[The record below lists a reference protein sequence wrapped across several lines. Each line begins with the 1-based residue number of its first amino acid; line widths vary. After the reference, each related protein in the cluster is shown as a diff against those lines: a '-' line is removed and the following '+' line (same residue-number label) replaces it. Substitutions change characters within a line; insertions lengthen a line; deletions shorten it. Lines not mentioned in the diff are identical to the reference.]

1 MKSLRT
7 FVFWCHLAVGS
18 AAATV
23 VAIMAFTGALLAY
36 QKQMTAWADRRAV
49 DANPPVIGAPPLAVE
64 ELLQRVIQSAAMTP
78 SSITLRSRA
87 DAPAEVSFGRD
98 RRELVNVYTGAR
110 LGEGATG
117 MRSFF
122 RVVTAWHRTLG
133 ATGTNRTVAR
143 QITDAANLGFLF
155 LVLSG
160 VFLWWPRNW
169 TSAAV
174 RNVTLFRRGLS
185 GRPRDFNWHNTAGF
199 WSALPLAVIVAS
211 GVVMSYRW
219 ANDLAY
225 RAAGDTPPV
234 QTAGAP
240 RGDQQ
245 RGAERVPTI
254 AGLNPAF
261 AAAERRV
268 AGWTTITAQL
278 PAESDKN
285 VTFSLDAGTGG
296 QPQLRS
302 QLVLDR
308 ATNREVRFEPFSSQS
323 PGRRVR
329 TIFRFAHT
337 GEVLG
342 VAGQTIA
349 GIASLGAVV
358 LACTGLALVI
368 RRLTGSLRSR
378 QKTA

>member
-1 MKSLRT
+1 M
-7 FVFWCHLAVGS
+7 
-18 AAATV
+18 V
-23 VAIMAFTGALLAY
+23 VVVMASTGVLLTY

-49 DANPPVIGAPPLAVE
+49 DAKPPAAGATPLTVE
-64 ELLQRVIQSAAMTP
+64 ELLGRVAQSAAATP
-78 SSITLRSRA
+78 TAITLRSRP

-110 LGEGATG
+110 LGEGAAG
-117 MRSFF
+117 MRAFF

-133 ATGTNRTVAR
+133 ATGTNRNVTR
-143 QITDAANLGFLF
+143 QITDAANFGFLF

-169 TSAAV
+169 TRAAL
-174 RNVTLFRRGLS
+174 RNVTFFRRGLS
-185 GRPRDFNWHNTAGF
+185 GKPRDFNWHNTIGF
-199 WSALPLAVIVAS
+199 WCAVPLAVIVTS

-240 RGDQQ
+240 RGDQP
-245 RGAERVPTI
+245 RGAERVPSM
-254 AGLNPAF
+254 AGLNGAF
-261 AAAERRV
+261 AVAEQRV

-278 PAESDKN
+278 PAVSDKN
-285 VTFSLDAGTGG
+285 VSLALDAGTGG

-308 ATNREVRFEPFSSQS
+308 ASNREVRFEPFSSQS
-323 PGRRVR
+323 PGRRAR

-342 VAGQTIA
+342 LAGQTVA

-378 QKTA
+378 RKTA

>member
-1 MKSLRT
+1 MKLLRT

-23 VAIMAFTGALLAY
+23 VAIMAFTGAMLAY
-36 QKQMTAWADRRAV
+36 QKQITAWADRRAV
-49 DANPPVIGAPPLAVE
+49 DANPPVIGATPLPVE
-64 ELLQRVIQSAAMTP
+64 ELLRRVAQSAATTP
-78 SSITLRSRA
+78 TAITLRSRP

-110 LGEGATG
+110 LGDGATG
-117 MRSFF
+117 VRTFF

-133 ATGTNRTVAR
+133 VTGASRSVTR
-143 QITDAANLGFLF
+143 QITDAANFGFLF

-160 VFLWWPRNW
+160 VFLWWPRNR
-169 TSAAV
+169 TRAAV
-174 RNVTLFRRGLS
+174 RNVTFFRRGLS
-185 GRPRDFNWHNTAGF
+185 GKPRDFNWHNTAGF
-199 WSALPLAVIVAS
+199 WSALPLAVIVTS

-225 RAAGDTPPV
+225 RAAGDESPS
-234 QTAGAP
+234 QAAGAP
-240 RGDQQ
+240 RGGQSQGMD
-245 RGAERVPTI
+245 RLPVI
-254 AGLNPAF
+254 AGLDPAF

-268 AGWTTITAQL
+268 ARWTTLSAQL
-278 PAESDKN
+278 PVEADRN
-285 VTFSLDAGTGG
+285 ITFSLDAGTGG

-308 ATNREVRFEPFSSQS
+308 ASVREVRFEPFSSQS
-323 PGRRVR
+323 AGRRLR

-349 GIASLGAVV
+349 GIASLGALL

-368 RRLTGSLRSR
+368 RRFTGWLQRR
-378 QKTA
+378 RGPA

>member
-18 AAATV
+18 TAATV
-23 VAIMAFTGALLAY
+23 VAIMASTGVLLTY

-49 DANPPVIGAPPLAVE
+49 NAKPPVIGATPLGVE
-64 ELLQRVIQSAAMTP
+64 ELLQRVAHSAAAMPTA
-78 SSITLRSRA
+78 ITFRSRP

-117 MRSFF
+117 MRTFF

-133 ATGTNRTVAR
+133 ATGTNRTVTR
-143 QITDAANLGFLF
+143 PITDAANFGFLF

-169 TSAAV
+169 TRSAL
-174 RNVTLFRRGLS
+174 RNVTFFRRGLS
-185 GRPRDFNWHNTAGF
+185 GKPRDFNWHNTAGF
-199 WSALPLAVIVAS
+199 WSALPLVVIVAS

-225 RAAGDTPPV
+225 RAAGDTPPA
-234 QTAGAP
+234 QTAAAS
-240 RGDQQ
+240 RGDQP
-245 RGAERVPTI
+245 RGAERAPSI

-261 AAAERRV
+261 AAAEQRV
-268 AGWTTITAQL
+268 PEWTIITAQL
-278 PAESDKN
+278 PAESDQN
-285 VTFSLDAGTGG
+285 ISFSLDAGTGG

-308 ATNREVRFEPFSSQS
+308 ATAREVRFEPFSSQS

-342 VAGQTIA
+342 MTGQTIA
-349 GIASLGAVV
+349 GLASLGAVV
-358 LACTGLALVI
+358 LTCTGFALVI
-368 RRLTGSLRSR
+368 RRLTGWLTRR
-378 QKTA
+378 RKAA

>member
-1 MKSLRT
+1 
-7 FVFWCHLAVGS
+7 
-18 AAATV
+18 
-23 VAIMAFTGALLAY
+23 MASTGVLLTY
-36 QKQMTAWADRRAV
+36 QKQMTAWADRRVV
-49 DANPPVIGAPPLAVE
+49 DAKPPAVGATPLAVE
-64 ELLQRVIQSAAMTP
+64 ELLQRVARSAGATP
-78 SSITLRSRA
+78 TAITLRSRP

-133 ATGTNRTVAR
+133 ATGTNRNVTR
-143 QITDAANLGFLF
+143 QITDAANFGFLF

-160 VFLWWPRNW
+160 VFIWWPRNW
-169 TSAAV
+169 TTAAL

-185 GRPRDFNWHNTAGF
+185 GRPRDFNWHNTVGF
-199 WSALPLAVIVAS
+199 WCALPLAVIVTS

-234 QTAGAP
+234 QIAGAP
-240 RGDQQ
+240 RGDQP
-245 RGAERVPTI
+245 RGAARVPSI

-261 AAAERRV
+261 AAAEQRV
-268 AGWTTITAQL
+268 AGWTTVTAQL
-278 PAESDKN
+278 PLESDKRI
-285 VTFSLDAGTGG
+285 TFSLDAGAGG

-342 VAGQTIA
+342 IAGQTIA
-349 GIASLGAVV
+349 GLASLGAVV

-368 RRLTGSLRSR
+368 RRLTGRLTRR
-378 QKTA
+378 RKTA